1 MKYFSRERERR
12 RSVLEVK
19 GKPTVD
25 YVLRK
30 KLFILRYGED
40 YRFVEI

>member
-1 MKYFSRERERR
+1 MIKNGRWL
-12 RSVLEVK
+12 RSFNEIFYK
-19 GKPTVD
+19 RK
-25 YVLRK
+25 RKKK